1 MRSLNYSFHL
11 QIPGE
16 GFSGRRLN
24 SVLRVK
30 LGNESEDNYEHT
42 IPTGID
48 KMGRLYYNLFGDKF
62 TIDYPHCGKGWE
74 KCFSVEEATDVSGC
88 VKVTITNL
96 TKYPVNFDREGWSTE
111 VDQNK

>member
-62 TIDYPHCGKGWE
+62 TIDYSHCGKNWE

-96 TKYPVNFDREGWSTE
+96 TKYPVNFDPEGWSTE

>member
-62 TIDYPHCGKGWE
+62 TIDYSHCGKNWE
-74 KCFSVEEATDVSGC
+74 KCFLVEEATDVSGC

-96 TKYPVNFDREGWSTE
+96 TKYPVNFDPEGWSTE
-111 VDQNK
+111 IDQNK